1 MSGNERQSTINGTT
15 SVFGLS
21 PSLRLAPTDTSFWNP
36 GRIAWM
42 RCNWMNGPT
51 SNSIPKL
58 RISCGIKNSQ
68 RISQHLPGPP
78 RFSQQQSLGIYW
90 LRKSK
95 YPTCWSIL
103 SSISSGYIQL
113 WFITPSFNDVKSH
126 FMYLDQLNHTNS
138 TTHPSMNNGT
148 ATINKLNVDT
158 PVISP
163 TTPLVQNC
171 NSTILTLQP
180 SQCAICGQ
188 SSQHIPKDAHNV

>member
-1 MSGNERQSTINGTT
+1 VHHSTKWHTNSQIEIDKKKDKYDLWALLKKSARIYNLQILRNEWTNFTQ
-15 SVFGLS
+15 
-21 PSLRLAPTDTSFWNP
+21 W
-36 GRIAWM
+36 
-42 RCNWMNGPT
+42 
-51 SNSIPKL
+51 K
-58 RISCGIKNSQ
+58 ISCRVINTQ

-163 TTPLVQNC
+163 TPPLVQNC

-180 SQCAICGQ
+180 SQCAMCGQ